1 MTADF
6 ELQVLELADKEAK
19 ARRAEFARNLKV
31 RLQGMPKVMHDCIPA
46 FESNDVTAGITNQDL
61 DEARAIA
68 EMAEMTVE
76 DLCLLRTEVFFLIDG
91 VVRAG
96 KGHNSR
102 STKLSYELT
111 GFFSNKKGSV
121 EHQELYRVA
130 FPEGKREYNGAKEIL
145 CTPLGAKVILNFL
158 AVRGTEGFIEG
169 NVKQRSEALWSLH
182 KYAMMAPPAEVTLG
196 LFGPVEKDGYVS
208 EAWGGY
214 VAKPEKKLMVQDDGK
229 LVFRKPDRPKPV
241 VQKKLSRPVEP
252 DVDVERKPNGQF
264 AKGHRVPEEWKQQ
277 QAELTVGESKEA
289 TVRTRS
295 YDQGSLRKKML
306 ARHPVCPFTSIKR
319 PEFLRVAHIKPDAE
333 CQGTEGIDPANIL
346 MLSILPDKLF
356 DCEGVDGFRRVAFIT
371 FNDEGKVMRS
381 LKVTNEE
388 LQALGLPKNW
398 SSVSIAHLLEGP
410 EGERRKKFLKW
421 HRENLFYDNVVKRAG
436 K

>member
-1 MTADF
+1 MTADDF
-6 ELQVLELADKEAK
+6 DKQVLELSDKEAK
-19 ARRAEFARNLKV
+19 ARRSEYARNLKL
-31 RLQGMPKVMHDCIPA
+31 RLQDMPEAIHDCVPA
-46 FESNDVTAGITNQDL
+46 FESKDVGAGITGQDL

-68 EMAEMTVE
+68 EMAEMTDE

-91 VVRAG
+91 VIRAG

-111 GFFSNKKGSV
+111 GFFSNKDTSR
-121 EHQELYRVA
+121 EQQELYKVA
-130 FPEGKREYNGAKEIL
+130 FPKSKRDEVL

-169 NVKQRSEALWSLH
+169 NTIQRSKALGLLH
-182 KYAMMAPPAEVTLG
+182 KYAMMTPPRKVTKG
-196 LFGPVEKDGYVS
+196 LFSPVK
-208 EAWGGY
+208 GGY
-214 VAKPEKKLMVQDDGK
+214 VAEPEKKLMVRDGK
-229 LVFRKPDRPKPV
+229 LVFRKPDKPV
-241 VQKKLSRPVEP
+241 E
-252 DVDVERKPNGQF
+252 VDRKPNGQF
-264 AKGHRVPEEWKQQ
+264 AKGHLVPEEWKQQ
-277 QAELTVGESKEA
+277 QAELTDGESGET

-306 ARHPVCPFTSIKR
+306 ARHPVCPFTNIKR

-333 CQGTEGIDPANIL
+333 CDYGEGVDPANIL

-421 HRENLFYDNVVKRAG
+421 HRENLFYDNVVKKAG
-436 K
+436 Q